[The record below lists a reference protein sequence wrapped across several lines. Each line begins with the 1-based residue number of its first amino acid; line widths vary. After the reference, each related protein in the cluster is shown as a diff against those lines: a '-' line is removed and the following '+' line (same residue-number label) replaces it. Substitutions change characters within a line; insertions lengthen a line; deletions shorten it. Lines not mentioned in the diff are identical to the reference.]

1 MDPLIILYHS
11 ENFHSSPYSRSAKQQ
26 LRVYCAGVWH
36 NTVLA
41 LFAWFMLVISA
52 PIFSLVYETNS
63 GVVVVDVKQNGFI
76 SGDQ

>member
-1 MDPLIILYHS
+1 MDPLIILYRS
-11 ENFHSSPYSRSAKQQ
+11 ENLHSPNSRSAKQQ

-41 LFAWFMLVISA
+41 LLAWFMLVISA